1 MRRRRNVS
9 QRESLKGAVVICDEA
24 GLQSNRKGASLLS
37 LAQKENMRVLLV
49 GDVRQHVSVE
59 AGDFL
64 RILES
69 YSRLHRCEVK
79 EIRRQAKVPEYK
91 AAIEQMAAGDA
102 RGGLAALDVLG
113 WLHEDGADYLKR
125 AADDYLRLTKG
136 GADLDSVLVVSP
148 TWAENHRLT
157 DAIRSRLREC
167 HRLTVEGT
175 EFSVHDSLQW
185 TKQQKRNAANYRT
198 GQSIVFTRRFESW
211 QAGETA
217 EVRHVADAV
226 VTVASKGMESRLP
239 VKAGDYF
246 DVGRFRRVEVAAGD
260 KLLIRANRKRSGLIN
275 GQVLTMDRIDPDGSI
290 LTREG
295 LRIPAGFRQ
304 WCHGYVVTSHKA
316 QGRTHQHVIVAAEWL
331 DAKSAYVACSR
342 GKISCSIHTPDKAR
356 LLQRLPE
363 GTRRAALDV
372 LSESVSQS
380 PEVASI
386 KAGISVAKNSN
397 GTAAEQIDER
407 PKRRWSQRIR
417 QRIMETIDVVR
428 RHRFIAQRRGL
439 ALKMTARQTQS
450 QHQNQHAQR
459 QQPSVRMRI

>member
-1 MRRRRNVS
+1 
-9 QRESLKGAVVICDEA
+9 
-24 GLQSNRKGASLLS
+24 
-37 LAQKENMRVLLV
+37 V
-49 GDVRQHVSVE
+49 GH
-59 AGDFL
+59 
-64 RILES
+64 
-69 YSRLHRCEVK
+69 
-79 EIRRQAKVPEYK
+79 
-91 AAIEQMAAGDA
+91 
-102 RGGLAALDVLG
+102 
-113 WLHEDGADYLKR
+113 
-125 AADDYLRLTKG
+125 
-136 GADLDSVLVVSP
+136 
-148 TWAENHRLT
+148 
-157 DAIRSRLREC
+157 
-167 HRLTVEGT
+167 
-175 EFSVHDSLQW
+175 
-185 TKQQKRNAANYRT
+185 
-198 GQSIVFTRRFESW
+198 
-211 QAGETA
+211 
-217 EVRHVADAV
+217 
-226 VTVASKGMESRLP
+226 
-239 VKAGDYF
+239 
-246 DVGRFRRVEVAAGD
+246 FRRVEVAAGD

-342 GKISCSIHTPDKAR
+342 GKISCTIHTPDKAR

-372 LSESVSQS
+372 LSESVGQS
-380 PEVASI
+380 PEVAAI
-386 KAGISVAKNSN
+386 EAGISSVRNSN
-397 GTAAEQIDER
+397 GTAVEQIDER

-439 ALKMTARQTQS
+439 ALKITARQS